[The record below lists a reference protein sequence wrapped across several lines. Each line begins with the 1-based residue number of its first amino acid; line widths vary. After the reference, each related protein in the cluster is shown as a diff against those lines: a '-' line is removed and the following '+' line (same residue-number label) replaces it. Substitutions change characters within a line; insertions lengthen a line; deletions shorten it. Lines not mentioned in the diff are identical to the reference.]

1 MGDFETF
8 TFSILIAVLT
18 ATIIYIVAFFIKDY
32 LETRKL
38 KKIALEKL
46 FLEVENNNRFMTR
59 FPNGYNNWINWN
71 THVPLVDSPYGLIK
85 ISDSMFQAYGGI

>member
-18 ATIIYIVAFFIKDY
+18 ATIIYIIAFFIKDY

-38 KKIALEKL
+38 KKIPLEKL

-59 FPNGYNNWINWN
+59 FPN
-71 THVPLVDSPYGLIK
+71 TDVPLVDSPYGLIET
-85 ISDSMFQAYGGI
+85 SDTDFYSYGGG